1 MSEARSTGEEC
12 PYCEPP
18 YAEFTDDHIFP
29 QFLGGRK
36 TIRVCK
42 KCNNSFGHSF
52 EGRASQ
58 QLKRLQ
64 VFISHFGL
72 DLTRNPAVWPSAL
85 VIDDVTYDLMSGPEG
100 TQYRL
105 SNPIV
110 RRDREGRV
118 VGGKVRSRS
127 EANKLAKGIIESG
140 IAKNVEIVPEDSQT
154 LEDVKL
160 DIAGSFD
167 ENIFRFSTKLA
178 ASVAVASGFQQ
189 VISRSEIPGFLHGT
203 AKWSTS
209 IAFCD
214 VEPLRKMKPPLAHT
228 VYLEMGESSYALVLI
243 FGFKKIF
250 VPLPASPVAR
260 GILASLDP
268 LTGAELIEDV
278 ERIGP
283 RKVPDFVAENFARA
297 QIQGMLNVLAEDAV
311 ARGARKKP
319 DLVIGAL
326 DMGPPLPTWWM
337 TSTVRY
343 MFPMPPFK

>member
-1 MSEARSTGEEC
+1 MSESRSIGEEC

-18 YAEFTDDHIFP
+18 YTEFTDDHIFP

-72 DLTRNPAVWPSAL
+72 DLARNPAVWPSAL
-85 VIDDVTYDLMSGPEG
+85 AIDDVKYDVMSGPEG

-105 SNPIV
+105 SSPII
-110 RRDREGRV
+110 RRDSEGRV
-118 VGGKVRSRS
+118 VGGKARSQS
-127 EANKLAKGIIESG
+127 EGNKLAKGLIESG
-140 IAKNVEIVPEDSQT
+140 RAKNVEIVPANSPT

-160 DIAGSFD
+160 DITGSFD

-178 ASVAVASGFQQ
+178 AAVAVASGYQQ
-189 VISRSEIPGFLHGT
+189 VISRSEIPGYLHGT
-203 AKWSTS
+203 AKWPTS

-214 VEPLRKMKPPLAHT
+214 VETLRRMKPPLAHT
-228 VYLEMGESSYALVLI
+228 VYLEMGEASYALVLI

-250 VPLPASPVAR
+250 VPLPASPMPR

-268 LTGAELIEDV
+268 LTGAESFEDV
-278 ERIGP
+278 EPIGP
-283 RKVPDFVAENFARA
+283 RKIPDFIREEFARA
-297 QIQGMLNVLAEDAV
+297 HIQGMLDVLAEDAV
-311 ARGARKKP
+311 ARGAKKRP
-319 DLVIGAL
+319 DLFIGAL
-326 DMGPPLPTWWM
+326 DMGTPVPAWWM
-337 TSTVRY
+337 NSTARY
-343 MFPMPPFK
+343 MFRKPPFK